1 MKTIIN
7 RRDTIIRN
15 AYLHGGSIEGIAK
28 DFQLTKKE
36 VKAILKPIW
45 LRKIL
50 FYIKT
55 TILIPPLA
63 IITGIALLLLLI
75 VPNKDK

>member
-7 RRDTIIRN
+7 RRDKTIRN
-15 AYLHGGSIEGIAK
+15 AY
-28 DFQLTKKE
+28 FQGANIRTLTKEYNITQKE
-36 VKAILKPIW
+36 IKAILKPIW

-50 FYIKT
+50 YYAKI

-63 IITGIALLLLLI
+63 IITGIALILLLI

>member
-7 RRDTIIRN
+7 RRDTVIRK
-15 AYLHGGSIEGIAK
+15 AYLQGASIGGLAK

-36 VKAILKPIW
+36 VKEILKPIW

-50 FYIKT
+50 FYAKT
-55 TILIPPLA
+55 AILIPPLG
-63 IITGIALLLLLI
+63 IITIIALILLLI
-75 VPNKDK
+75 IPNEDK

>member
-7 RRDTIIRN
+7 RRNTTIRN
-15 AYLHGGSIEGIAK
+15 AYLQGASIRGIAK

-50 FYIKT
+50 LYTKT
-55 TILIPPLA
+55 AILIPPLA
-63 IITGIALLLLLI
+63 IITIIALILLLI

>member
-7 RRDTIIRN
+7 RKDKVIRK
-15 AYLHGGSIEGIAK
+15 AYFQGASIRGLAK

-36 VKAILKPIW
+36 VKEILKPIW

-50 FYIKT
+50 FYAKT
-55 TILIPPLA
+55 AILIPPLG
-63 IITGIALLLLLI
+63 IITIIALILLLI

>member
-7 RRDTIIRN
+7 RRDKTIRN
-15 AYLHGGSIEGIAK
+15 AYLQGASITGLAK
-28 DFQLTKKE
+28 DFQITRKE

-50 FYIKT
+50 YYAKI

-63 IITGIALLLLLI
+63 IITGIALILLLI